1 MNKKLFS
8 ILILTLTVIGLGL
21 AYKYHFAIKPN
32 PNELKIYGNV
42 EIRQAYL
49 GFKVAGRIAKLNY
62 MEGDYVKKGDLLAKL
77 ETISYEAEKKKTIA
91 EIERLEANKS
101 NAIANYS
108 RRHSLYSKG
117 AISLEQLETYKRE
130 VETTTAALDAAQQLA
145 VIAVESVND
154 TNMYAP
160 DSGYITTRSQEEGS
174 IVGAGTV
181 VYTLALDAPLWVRA
195 YVDEPMLGNI
205 AYGTKAKIITDTLN
219 PATGKK
225 YTYDGHIGYIS
236 PVAEFTPKTVQT
248 ENQRTDLVY
257 RIRVYVDQ
265 KDDFLR
271 QGMPVTVIINTD
283 RVVKN
288 GKK

>member
-1 MNKKLFS
+1 MNKKIVA
-8 ILILTLTVIGLGL
+8 ILSLVLVVIVSTI
-21 AYKYHFAIKPN
+21 AYKHYFSTKADTNH
-32 PNELKIYGNV
+32 LKLYGNV

-77 ETISYEAEKKKTIA
+77 ETISYDAEQKKAVADIA
-91 EIERLEANKS
+91 RLEANKS
-101 NAIANYS
+101 NAIANYN
-108 RRHSLYSKG
+108 RRYSLYNQG
-117 AISLEQLETYKRE
+117 AISLEQLEAYKRE
-130 VETTTAALDAAQQLA
+130 VDTTTATLDAALQLA
-145 VIAVESVND
+145 VIAVESLND
-154 TNMYAP
+154 TNIYAP
-160 DSGYITTRSQEEGS
+160 DNGYITVRSQEEGS

-181 VYTLALDAPLWVRA
+181 VYTLALDAPVWVRA
-195 YVDEPMLGNI
+195 YVDEAMLGNI
-205 AYGTKAKIITDTLN
+205 TYGTKATIITDTVN
-219 PATGKK
+219 PVNGKK

-257 RIRVYVDQ
+257 RIRIYVDK

-271 QGMPVTVIINTD
+271 QGMPVTAIVNTD
-283 RVVKN
+283 RVTKD